1 MHLLCVGALKSSFEL
16 HEMGDISQQVEF
28 NEQTTRRSLCL
39 AKMLVDVFYIIV
51 SDDNFNNLMS
61 CIIFVALDEKNIEHG
76 GNCQ

>member
-28 NEQTTRRSLCL
+28 NEQTSSRSLCL

-51 SDDNFNNLMS
+51 SDDIFNNLMS

-76 GNCQ
+76 GNSQ

>member
-28 NEQTTRRSLCL
+28 NEQTTSSLCL
-39 AKMLVDVFYIIV
+39 AKMLVDVFYIII

-76 GNCQ
+76 GNSQ